1 MPPGG
6 SFLEEATE
14 IKWSFLSNG
23 RIIIEPKEDIK
34 QRLGHSP
41 DEFDALANTFH
52 PSAVRMTGKSIM
64 DEVDYEELEDMLY

>member
-1 MPPGG
+1 M
-6 SFLEEATE
+6 EEATE

-34 QRLGHSP
+34 ERLGHSI

-52 PSAVRMTGKSIM
+52 PKAVEMTGVNALPNCG
-64 DEVDYEELEDMLY
+64 DEDIDDILY